1 MRRFTLIL
9 ILLMMTILS
18 RAQADR
24 DLINDGNRK
33 YHKQDFPSAEIL
45 YRKAL
50 EKNPENSQAVY
61 NLGCALMMQ
70 GKDSAAVEQYE
81 KAVKIE
87 KNKRRL
93 SMAYHNIGVIC
104 QNKKLYSEAIEAYKQ
119 SLRNNP
125 TDDETRYNLA
135 LCQKLKKDDDQNN
148 QNNQNQNNQNNQDNK
163 DNKDKDKDKQN
174 NKNEENKDNKDNKQ
188 EPQDQ
193 NGMSKEN
200 LEQLLNAAIQDE
212 KNTQQRMEKA
222 MQQPSSRQ
230 LEKNW

>member
-9 ILLMMTILS
+9 LLLPVAIASM
-18 RAQADR
+18 AQRDR

-33 YHKQDFPSAEIL
+33 YHKQDFPAAEIL

-81 KAVKIE
+81 KASKIE
-87 KNKRRL
+87 KNKFRL
-93 SMAYHNIGVIC
+93 SKVYHNIGVIC

-125 TDDETRYNLA
+125 QDDETRYNLA

-163 DNKDKDKDKQN
+163 DNKDNKDQDKQNQDKQN
-174 NKNEENKDNKDNKQ
+174 NNDDNKQ
-188 EPQDQ
+188 QPQDQ
-193 NGMSKEN
+193 NGMSREN
-200 LEQLLNAAIQDE
+200 AEQLLNAAIQDE